1 MKVCRYIYM
10 ISNQELLVVEGC
22 DVFHFTIIY
31 IYISKIIDIKGTN

>member
-31 IYISKIIDIKGTN
+31 ISKIIDIKGTN